1 MVAEALFALQSDSE
15 PARAA
20 RVSSWT
26 VPLDYGV
33 AEDMMRESHVGAI
46 AGASVRTKR
55 PDRFAIWLG
64 IGPVLALP
72 ALTPYMDWDHA
83 SRWDADD
90 YLPQPSRRRLDA
102 PASLSHTPATFFC
115 RGSAMAEAS
124 SHNVR
129 VFLGEDL
136 AAYNFGSRHPFGP
149 QRHHAFERRLENLG
163 LRPRVA
169 VRAPVQA
176 TPLQLA
182 YFHTLAHINEIRERS
197 DTGTGFLDQGDTP
210 AFVGMYPAAATVV
223 GSTLDGLQQIWQGE
237 AGARAFVP
245 IAGLH
250 HARRD
255 GAAGFCIFNDCG
267 VAIELALRDL
277 GLERVAYVDID
288 AHHGDGVYYGFE
300 DDPRVIIVDVHE
312 DGQYLYPGTGARRE
326 TGQGR
331 AKGTKMNVPL
341 PPGATD
347 RDFFRVW
354 DDIEAF
360 LREHRPQLFLLQ
372 CGADSLAGDPL
383 THLQYSAAVHRHVAQ
398 RLCVLADDGRL
409 LAMGGGGYDLD
420 NLAEA
425 WCAVVEAMLE
435 A

>member
-1 MVAEALFALQSDSE
+1 
-15 PARAA
+15 
-20 RVSSWT
+20 
-26 VPLDYGV
+26 
-33 AEDMMRESHVGAI
+33 
-46 AGASVRTKR
+46 
-55 PDRFAIWLG
+55 
-64 IGPVLALP
+64 
-72 ALTPYMDWDHA
+72 
-83 SRWDADD
+83 
-90 YLPQPSRRRLDA
+90 
-102 PASLSHTPATFFC
+102 
-115 RGSAMAEAS
+115 MAEVS

-129 VFLGEDL
+129 VYLGEDL
-136 AAYNFGSRHPFGP
+136 AAYNFGPHHPFGP
-149 QRHHAFERRLENLG
+149 QRHHAFEARLETLG
-163 LRPRVA
+163 LRPRVT

-176 TPLQLA
+176 APLQLA
-182 YFHTLAHINEIRERS
+182 YFHTLSHIHEIRERS
-197 DTGTGFLDQGDTP
+197 ATGAGFLDQGDTP
-210 AFVGMYPAAATVV
+210 AFVGMYPAAAAVV

-300 DDPRVIIVDVHE
+300 EDPRVIIVDVHE
-312 DGQYLYPGTGARRE
+312 DGQYLYPGTGARQE
-326 TGQGR
+326 TGKGR

-341 PPGATD
+341 PPGAND

-354 DDIEAF
+354 DRIEAF

-398 RLCVLADDGRL
+398 RLCALAEDGRL